1 MNRLDDAV
9 AASPLLGRLLDGL
22 TALGLPD
29 AWLVA
34 GVIAQTVWNQATGRP
49 ERHGISDVDIAFFDP
64 GRLDADVE
72 LAAEARASRLFGDLG
87 LRFDIKNQARVH
99 LWYPARF
106 GRVIAPH
113 PSVAAAV
120 ATYPTTATAIAVRRQ
135 DARMEIVA
143 PFGLD
148 DLFAL
153 VVRPNRRLVDAA
165 VYRAKA
171 SRWQARWPELTV
183 LPWDP
188 PPASPPASRARAG
201 TPAAT
206 RP

>member
-9 AASPLLGRLLDGL
+9 AASPLLGRLLAGL
-22 TALGLPD
+22 PALGLPD

-34 GVIAQTVWNQATGRP
+34 GVVTQTVWNQATGRP
-49 ERHGISDVDIAFFDP
+49 EGHGISDVDIAFFDP
-64 GRLDADVE
+64 DRLDADAE
-72 LAAEARASRLFGDLG
+72 RAAEARASRIFGDLG
-87 LRFDIKNQARVH
+87 LRFDVKNQARVH
-99 LWYPARF
+99 LWYPVRF
-106 GRVIAPH
+106 GRAIAPYG
-113 PSVAAAV
+113 SVAAAV
-120 ATYPTTATAIAVRRQ
+120 ATYPTTATAIAIRRQ
-135 DARMEIVA
+135 GASLATIA

-153 VVRPNRRLVDAA
+153 VVRPNRRLVDET
-165 VYRAKA
+165 VYHAKA

-188 PPASPPASRARAG
+188 PPASPSASRAAAG
-201 TPAAT
+201 RPAAT

>member
-1 MNRLDDAV
+1 MHRLDDAV
-9 AASPLLGRLLDGL
+9 AGSPLLGHLLDGL
-22 TALGLPD
+22 PALGLPD

-34 GVIAQTVWNQATGRP
+34 GVVAQTVWNRTTGRP

-64 GRLDADVE
+64 DRLDADAE
-72 LAAEARASRLFGDLG
+72 RAAEARASRMFEDLG

-106 GRVIAPH
+106 GRAIAPH
-113 PSVAAAV
+113 ASVAAAV
-120 ATYPTTATAIAVRRQ
+120 ATYPTTATAVAIRRRGASLATIA
-135 DARMEIVA
+135 
-143 PFGLD
+143 PYGLD

-171 SRWQARWPELTV
+171 SRWQDRWPELTV

-188 PPASPPASRARAG
+188 PPASPSASRAAAG
-201 TPAAT
+201 MPDAT

>member
-22 TALGLPD
+22 PALGLPD

-34 GVIAQTVWNQATGRP
+34 GVVAQTVWNQATGRP
-49 ERHGISDVDIAFFDP
+49 EGHGISDVDIAYFDP
-64 GRLDADVE
+64 ARLDSDAE
-72 LAAEARASRLFGDLG
+72 QAAEERASRMFGDLG
-87 LRFDIKNQARVH
+87 LRFDVKNQARVH

-106 GRVIAPH
+106 GRAIAPH

-120 ATYPTTATAIAVRRQ
+120 GTYPTTATAIAVRR
-135 DARMEIVA
+135 RGTRPEVIA

-153 VVRPNRRLVDAA
+153 VVRPNPRLVDEA

-171 SRWQARWPELTV
+171 NRWLARWPELTV

-188 PPASPPASRARAG
+188 PPASAPASRADAG